1 MGIYGIKP
9 RFQRLLEPLVRWLVS
24 ERVSPDVITFSGL
37 GMSLLAALCLFAA
50 QTNSAWLLVV
60 LPAALIRLT
69 LNALDGQV
77 ARRTG
82 KAGPWG
88 EVKNE
93 LTDRTGDAAIFIA
106 IGFGGYAEARLA
118 LLALATV
125 LLIPFVGI
133 LGKAVG
139 YERVYGGFMGKPDR
153 MVALVIM
160 SLYAWWSGNL
170 TSFNLLLGVVVVLGM
185 LTIALRLRK
194 IHVHLQSSH

>member
-24 ERVSPDVITFSGL
+24 ERISPDLITFSGF
-37 GMSLLAALCLFAA
+37 GMSLLAALCLLAA
-50 QTNSAWLLVV
+50 QSNPSLLLVV
-60 LPAALIRLT
+60 LPAAMIRLT

-93 LTDRTGDAAIFIA
+93 LTDRLGDASIFIA
-106 IGFGGYAEARLA
+106 IGFGGYADARLA
-118 LLALATV
+118 LLALAVV
-125 LLIPFVGI
+125 LLIPFVGV

-153 MVALVIM
+153 MVALVII

-170 TSFNLLLGVVVVLGM
+170 TSFNLLLGVVAVIGVLTM
-185 LTIALRLRK
+185 ALRLRK
-194 IHVHLQSSH
+194 VYDHIQSSH